1 MAKTKRIKLGSVV
14 RGKEG
19 KPDYIK
25 VYIKDK
31 DGKPGSYT
39 LKDGQYLNLESKAQ
53 QLRDIQYLVDNGKID
68 TDTAKYLTEKA
79 NKIADFVRFEVVAVE
94 EK

>member
-1 MAKTKRIKLGSVV
+1 MAKTKRIRLGSVIK
-14 RGKEG
+14 GKDG

-25 VYIKDK
+25 VYIRDK
-31 DGKPGSYT
+31 DGKPGNYV

-53 QLRDIQYLVDNGKID
+53 QLRDIAYLSENGKID
-68 TDTAKYLTEKA
+68 AETAKYLKEKA
-79 NKIADFVRFEVVAVE
+79 EKMADFVRFEVVAVE